1 MKVLEYIK
9 GAKQYIYQFGV
20 IEPFKSILE
29 SNEEEQYLI
38 VPNSLAFYGYKK
50 DFEKLFEQY
59 NVAEIFEL
67 SNCFLGTYNEPYML
81 IHITKR
87 CVKEIRIATF
97 IEPAHLYRDDSF
109 DPLCGTVRWC
119 REYREE
125 YLAYL
130 DKVDQWRGT
139 DIIPDDVEYKFY
151 FRNVKSVEF
160 RGDIINPRFYLEIND
175 KIRSILRNDEI
186 KELHEVADI
195 LKVKGGHH
203 PVKIGRVIGNRS
215 MPIYPYIPEKECEKY
230 PITDVRVHKGD
241 IIEKRGAFFL
251 VNKEPAFELY
261 AAPSCNVIRAK
272 DVSPEYLYIY
282 LTSEIARKIRTIL
295 TIPIGD
301 KWTVSGRKIEE
312 FPIVAPQH
320 TTEYYAELFKKIS
333 NPDERFFEKILL
345 PEKEDSVGAV
355 LDLETLT
362 NFKLSNEEL
371 LRTHINSD
379 IEELKICFDNKAYK
393 SMMIMAGAI
402 LEAFLIDWK
411 SEIDGV
417 NYFKENLEIDKED
430 GTTGKADLKDYINLL
445 YKEYKPKW
453 NSISKKAHMIRKKRN
468 LVHAKLCLNKAE
480 EITERLCLEI
490 MDNLKE
496 IVKSREEMTR

>member
-1 MKVLEYIK
+1 
-9 GAKQYIYQFGV
+9 
-20 IEPFKSILE
+20 
-29 SNEEEQYLI
+29 
-38 VPNSLAFYGYKK
+38 
-50 DFEKLFEQY
+50 
-59 NVAEIFEL
+59 
-67 SNCFLGTYNEPYML
+67 
-81 IHITKR
+81 
-87 CVKEIRIATF
+87 
-97 IEPAHLYRDDSF
+97 
-109 DPLCGTVRWC
+109 
-119 REYREE
+119 
-125 YLAYL
+125 
-130 DKVDQWRGT
+130 
-139 DIIPDDVEYKFY
+139 
-151 FRNVKSVEF
+151 
-160 RGDIINPRFYLEIND
+160 
-175 KIRSILRNDEI
+175 
-186 KELHEVADI
+186 
-195 LKVKGGHH
+195 
-203 PVKIGRVIGNRS
+203 
-215 MPIYPYIPEKECEKY
+215 
-230 PITDVRVHKGD
+230 
-241 IIEKRGAFFL
+241 L

-261 AAPSCNVIRAK
+261 SAPSCNVLRAK

-282 LTSEIARKIRTIL
+282 LTSEIARMIRTIL